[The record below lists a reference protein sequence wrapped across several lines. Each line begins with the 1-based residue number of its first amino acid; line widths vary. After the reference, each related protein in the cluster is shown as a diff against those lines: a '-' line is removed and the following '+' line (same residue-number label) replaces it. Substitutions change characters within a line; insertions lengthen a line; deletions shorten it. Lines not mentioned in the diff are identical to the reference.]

1 MIDLSD
7 GCSVDESL
15 IAEIKVSH
23 DQDFI
28 TVITR
33 NGIGHV
39 HEPKLGESVHVA
51 IIRILEAASGI
62 RVILGGEVTLK
73 EIVGERDQPNTTISD
88 LVGILEKHLT
98 VTDEWGGCKLAS
110 WQWGSNVMIDG
121 IESAADEIIDRYGV
135 TR

>member
-7 GCSVDESL
+7 GCRVDKSR

-28 TVITR
+28 TVRAR

-62 RVILGGEVTLK
+62 RVVFGGEVTTTAPRRAAGLRK
-73 EIVGERDQPNTTISD
+73 EFPAGER
-88 LVGILEKHLT
+88 G
-98 VTDEWGGCKLAS
+98 LA
-110 WQWGSNVMIDG
+110 
-121 IESAADEIIDRYGV
+121 
-135 TR
+135 